1 MSKLR
6 IARDFLPTFLIS
18 IIISYGLMCWVSWEM
33 NMWLWHHEVQ
43 RVWALMIVISGLL
56 SYGSA
61 KDREVRRQ
69 AAATFREDLEK
80 HILHRLTY
88 GQPKKEDKSLLKI
101 ANAGSL
107 SKEQTD
113 HMARYDPLFDEK
125 PHCSYNTNHWPCTY
139 CKAANPQAED
149 AKCKEK
155 GNS

>member
-56 SYGSA
+56 SYGNA
-61 KDREVRRQ
+61 KDREIKRQ
-69 AAATFREDLEK
+69 AEQE
-80 HILHRLTY
+80 ILAKMLQACDE
-88 GQPKKEDKSLLKI
+88 GLALMK
-101 ANAGSL
+101 AGSL

-125 PHCSYNTNHWPCTY
+125 PHCSYNTNHWPCTQ
-139 CKAANPQAED
+139 CEAANPQAED

-155 GNS
+155 GNA